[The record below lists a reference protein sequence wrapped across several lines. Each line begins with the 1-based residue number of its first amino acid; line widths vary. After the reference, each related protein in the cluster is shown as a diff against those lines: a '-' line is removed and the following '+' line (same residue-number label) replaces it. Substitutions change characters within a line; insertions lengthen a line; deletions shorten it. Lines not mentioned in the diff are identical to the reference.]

1 MPLPYTTLANSISS
15 NYSVLVHCNVPANK
29 LKCAGA
35 GCSAL
40 PASLALPFACTLW
53 WQPNVTALTSLTK
66 ETMTGGQGCTSASSI
81 YHPDDFFFFFTSP
94 FLLFPKD
101 RQGKHP
107 YILCFRLAWDR
118 WKIQQN
124 KYSQCLKVDSGPF
137 SLTPPHPPGK
147 YSEKW
152 TIVLFTEHFFW
163 LMGVWFPPPCQT
175 LVNRNAF

>member
-81 YHPDDFFFFFTSP
+81 YHPDDFFFFLHPLSF
-94 FLLFPKD
+94 FFPKTD
-101 RQGKHP
+101 
-107 YILCFRLAWDR
+107 
-118 WKIQQN
+118 
-124 KYSQCLKVDSGPF
+124 KVSIHTYYALGWHE
-137 SLTPPHPPGK
+137 TVGK
-147 YSEKW
+147 YSKTNILSASRW
-152 TIVLFTEHFFW
+152 TLAPSPSPLLIRLESTQKNE
-163 LMGVWFPPPCQT
+163 P
-175 LVNRNAF
+175 